1 MAVAAGLGQVAST
14 AAGGLGIASLLG
26 FEMVDAIFIS
36 VALTFSN
43 TVVVVKLLDIK
54 GDIDS
59 LYGRIAIGIFLVQ
72 DLVVIAA
79 LTFIAVLEGTGD
91 VTLSEALPGL
101 GLAFPGISALLIG
114 ALAAARYVLPTVFG

>member
-1 MAVAAGLGQVAST
+1 MAST